1 MTEVMPN
8 EFICVCQLIFFSF
21 QENCFEYYK
30 KEIVFSVD
38 VGMFV
43 RKMCYVQHDVST
55 LPAYLLWIKVNI

>member
-1 MTEVMPN
+1 MTEVMPD
-8 EFICVCQLIFFSF
+8 EFISVCKMIFFSF
-21 QENCFEYYK
+21 QENCLQNYK
-30 KEIVFSVD
+30 KEIVD